1 MRRPSSVAP
10 DRTGTH
16 HQPIMIDDDDDDYM
30 NTNMYNMITIDDKE
44 GNPYDTITIEDDN
57 IDDDDVEFISERTP
71 VTDNDAR
78 WGAPQ
83 SSSPASTPKRR
94 PKRPFVVYEPR
105 TKPIVNTAFLEAHW
119 VSDKHCVVP
128 GLTVELRIDPSAPFK
143 CGDFLR
149 IESIFEDLDTK
160 NVYLRGILFR
170 RARTLEGMLPKKLN
184 EVYQVLQ
191 HNLGDSRPI
200 HTQSLHDVP
209 VNLAT
214 GIRGLRHTNA
224 LFPQNS
230 FRTFEDMTGRNPA
243 FVQAN
248 AGLTCRWKRVFQYT
262 NATDLVTGYPHV
274 QSLERLTDAECD
286 EGLAIPD
293 FMLRRAV
300 PEVDSDLSVVD
311 LTAEEAASKDAK
323 GLADIL
329 GQMGK
334 MRILDLRADSAFT
347 FADFFCGAGG
357 VSVGAKMSGF
367 KILYAVDHD
376 KDACSTYRLNFPGTQ
391 VFEESIHDN
400 LTCRKQNN
408 AHVRCCHMSTVCKT
422 VSTAYTV
429 RGKNHDAN
437 EATLFCI
444 SDILRKATPMVATL
458 EQTFGALNKGKK
470 QIFNDFVWQFTS
482 MNYSVK
488 WAVHTLSEY
497 GVPQARKRLIMLGAC
512 PGHPL
517 PDFPL
522 PTHSPSPANP
532 VVGLRPSVTIADA
545 LQPIRHNTPNH
556 NPGNLDPKDF
566 LPYSPHQLVRGCIT
580 TSGGLNNWHYSGKRH
595 YTEREFACF
604 QTFPLDHVF
613 IGNRTSVVQ
622 QVGNAVPPAFSSK
635 LYASI
640 RKCFEEVDEEDR
652 ERVAPIDLTHD
663 DDDVDVDIEQ
673 MMKDE
678 RVVMDLT

>member
-1 MRRPSSVAP
+1 
-10 DRTGTH
+10 
-16 HQPIMIDDDDDDYM
+16 MIDDDDDDYM

-160 NVYLRGILFR
+160 N
-170 RARTLEGMLPKKLN
+170 LN

-262 NATDLVTGYPHV
+262 NATDLMTGYPHV

-334 MRILDLRADSAFT
+334 MRISDLRADSAFT

-422 VSTAYTV
+422 VSTAYT
-429 RGKNHDAN
+429 
-437 EATLFCI
+437 
-444 SDILRKATPMVATL
+444 ATPMVATL

-566 LPYSPHQLVRGCIT
+566 LPYSPRQLVRGCIT

-595 YTEREFACF
+595 YTERE
-604 QTFPLDHVF
+604 
-613 IGNRTSVVQ
+613 TSVVQ